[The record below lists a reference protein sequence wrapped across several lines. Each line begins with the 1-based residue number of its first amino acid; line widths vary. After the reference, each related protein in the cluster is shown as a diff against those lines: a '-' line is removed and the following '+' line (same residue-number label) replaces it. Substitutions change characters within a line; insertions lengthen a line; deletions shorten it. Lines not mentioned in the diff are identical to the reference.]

1 MTLKNYII
9 LLIMMIVVSGVFH
22 FIGKQTKVI
31 NNNYYKDSV
40 IERYHDTLKYF
51 EKEIIK
57 NKYEYKTDSII
68 LSFMPDSILSVDI
81 MQRTRRILKY
91 GFTEDDKPG
100 TEQSGTLPTGN
111 NSSEKPCTDSKPD
124 N

>member
-100 TEQSGTLPTGN
+100 TEQGGTLSTGN
-111 NSSEKPCTDSKPD
+111 NSSEKPSTDSKRD
-124 N
+124 D